1 MNVILMRDLRH
12 TGRRGEVVDVKPGF
26 ARNHLFPKGLALEAT
41 PGNVKL
47 FEQQRNKIDA
57 HHTKERDE
65 AALVAAKLS
74 AIQIVIAKRV
84 GESETLYGSVT
95 ATEIADGLAA
105 KGAEVDRR
113 RIDLEGGIKT
123 LGEHPVRIH
132 LHPEVVAEVVV
143 KVVAEE

>member
-1 MNVILMRDLRH
+1 MKVILMRDLRH
-12 TGRRGEVVDVKPGF
+12 TGGRGEVVDVKPGF
-26 ARNHLFPKGLALEAT
+26 ARNFLIPKGHALEAT
-41 PGNVKL
+41 AGNLKL
-47 FEQQRNKIDA
+47 FEQQRKKIDA
-57 HHTKERDE
+57 HHAEERDE
-65 AALVAAKLS
+65 AALVAAQL
-74 AIQIVIAKRV
+74 AEIRIEIAKRV

-95 ATEIADGLAA
+95 ATDIADGLAA

-132 LHPEVVAEVVV
+132 LHPEVVAEVIV